1 MPLPYVVADVFT
13 DRPLEGNGVAVFT
26 AAESL
31 DDTTMQRLAREL
43 NLSET
48 VFTAPPRRGGDAAIR
63 IFTPTAEL
71 PFAGHPVLGTA
82 FVLAGPG
89 QEEITL
95 ETKAGDVPLAL
106 ERDGDGRLRFG
117 RMAQPLPSTDAFD
130 AEAQLLAAL
139 GVARSELP
147 IGAYTN
153 GPQTL
158 YVALDSPRAV
168 SGLTPDMQALAALR
182 ANICCFADA
191 GSFWRARVFGPHL
204 GVPEDPAT
212 GSAAGP
218 LSLHLARNGV
228 IEFGTEIEIHQG
240 DEIGRPSILH
250 SRTLGSLET
259 IERIEVGGCAV
270 IVARGEFDLGGA
282 A

>member
-1 MPLPYVVADVFT
+1 MPLPYVIADAFT

-26 AAESL
+26 RGEGL
-31 DDTTMQRLAREL
+31 DDSTMQRLARET

-48 VFTAPPRRGGDAAIR
+48 VFVSPARRGGDAAVR

-82 FVLAGPG
+82 FVLASAE
-89 QEEITL
+89 QDEITL
-95 ETKAGDVPLAL
+95 ETRAGDVPLAL
-106 ERDGDGRLRFG
+106 EREQSGRLTFA
-117 RMAQPLPSTDAFD
+117 RMAQPLPTTDAFD
-130 AEAQLLAAL
+130 QEAALLAAL
-139 GVARSELP
+139 GVSRSELP

-153 GPQTL
+153 GPHTR
-158 YVALDSPRAV
+158 YVALESAEAV
-168 SGLTPDMQALAALR
+168 SALAPDMQGLAAIG

-191 GSFWRARVFGPHL
+191 GSYWRVRVFCPYL

-218 LSLHLARNGV
+218 FSLNLARNGV
-228 IEFGTEIEIHQG
+228 IDFGTEVEIHQG
-240 DEIGRPSILH
+240 DEIGRPSILR
-250 SRTLGSLET
+250 SRTIGSMES

-270 IVARGEFDLGGA
+270 IVARGEFDLGDG
-282 A
+282 